1 MTKKY
6 SCEVDCANC
15 ANKIENEIKKL
26 DGIEDCNI
34 SFMTLKC
41 KIKYD
46 DNTNIE
52 DLENKISKIFK
63 KVDSDSSF
71 NNI

>member
-34 SFMTLKC
+34 SFMALKC